1 MADFL
6 TLDSLSIVLVF
17 IVPGFVA
24 LSIRSQFV
32 AGESLPDNWERSLAY
47 VAISVIYGTLVLR
60 LVDLSFV
67 AKQDWAFLT
76 VVFVGPVV
84 LGLALGINA
93 QEDYF
98 RRILR
103 FLRIFPN
110 HPSPTAWDR
119 KFSRTSEQ
127 WVLVTLKNGDTIA
140 GFYGK
145 ESFTASSSNER
156 DMYIQWIYNTD
167 EKGSSPSTQEKSVYI
182 GPGEIST
189 IEFWPYPDE
198 EENGG
203 KERD

>member
-1 MADFL
+1 M
-6 TLDSLSIVLVF
+6 
-17 IVPGFVA
+17 
-24 LSIRSQFV
+24 
-32 AGESLPDNWERSLAY
+32 
-47 VAISVIYGTLVLR
+47 
-60 LVDLSFV
+60 
-67 AKQDWAFLT
+67 
-76 VVFVGPVV
+76 
-84 LGLALGINA
+84 LGLVLGINA
-93 QEDYF
+93 QGDCF
-98 RRILR
+98 RRLLNFI
-103 FLRIFPN
+103 RIFPI

-145 ESFTASSSNER
+145 ESFTASSPNER

>member
-1 MADFL
+1 M
-6 TLDSLSIVLVF
+6 
-17 IVPGFVA
+17 PGFVA

-32 AGESLPDNWERSLAY
+32 AGESLSDNWERSLAY
-47 VAISVIYGTLVLR
+47 VKISVIYGTLVLW
-60 LVDLSFV
+60 LVDLSLV
-67 AKQDWAFLT
+67 AKSDWAFPG
-76 VVFVGPVV
+76 VVFLGPTV
-84 LGLALGINA
+84 LGLVLGINA

-98 RRILR
+98 RRLLNFI
-103 FLRIFPN
+103 RIFPI

-119 KFSRTSEQ
+119 KLSRTSEQ
-127 WVLVTLKNGDTIA
+127 WVLVTLKNGDTVA

-145 ESFTASSSNER
+145 ESFTASSPNER

-167 EKGSSPSTQEKSVYI
+167 EKGSSPSTPEKSVYI

-189 IEFWPYPDE
+189 IEFWSYPDE